1 MDSPLDERKEA
12 LTLLAWQAHRGV
24 ELSVARL
31 RALPAGKF
39 RGQDSGWVDAGL
51 LIISLWR
58 LRSAAAASTE
68 LSSAGPTSDAVSKFD
83 AVLPGLQKLRNV
95 TMHFENYA
103 LGNDKRRNTVD
114 GEGTFI
120 GTHDLW
126 ALEANSARV
135 DWLGETL
142 EYASVLTA
150 ARDLYDAVQVANK
163 RPSV

>member
-1 MDSPLDERKEA
+1 M
-12 LTLLAWQAHRGV
+12 
-24 ELSVARL
+24 
-31 RALPAGKF
+31 
-39 RGQDSGWVDAGL
+39 

-68 LSSAGPTSDAVSKFD
+68 LSPAGPTSDAVSKFD
-83 AVLPGLQKLRNV
+83 AALPGLQKLRNV

-150 ARDLYDAVQVANK
+150 ARDLYEAVQVANK